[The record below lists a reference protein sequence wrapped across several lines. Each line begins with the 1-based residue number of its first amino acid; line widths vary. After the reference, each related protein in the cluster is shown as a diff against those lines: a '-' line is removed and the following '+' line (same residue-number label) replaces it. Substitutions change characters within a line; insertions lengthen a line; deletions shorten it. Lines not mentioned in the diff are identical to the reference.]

1 MLETP
6 TQLILF
12 VHRYTALGLSLIAYL
27 NNILQK
33 SNLHYS
39 IVKIGPANEIDTN
52 YGKPVLTSCSVMYI
66 YYFLNGV
73 TV

>member
-6 TQLILF
+6 TQLTLF
-12 VHRYTALGLSLIAYL
+12 VHIYTTLSPIAYL

>member
-12 VHRYTALGLSLIAYL
+12 VHIYTALSPIAHL

-52 YGKPVLTSCSVMYI
+52 YGKPVLISCSVMYI

>member
-12 VHRYTALGLSLIAYL
+12 VHRYTALSLIAYL
-27 NNILQK
+27 NNIIRK
-33 SNLHYS
+33 SNLQYS

-52 YGKPVLTSCSVMYI
+52 YGKPVLTSFSVMYI
-66 YYFLNGV
+66 TF
-73 TV
+73 